1 MFLLRFFSSAA
12 DVAMR
17 ARPIGE
23 LYERDGHT
31 YLRLT
36 KLETEPKVGDLK
48 FYANGLVP
56 DPVLST

>member
-1 MFLLRFFSSAA
+1 
-12 DVAMR
+12 MR

-56 DPVLST
+56 DPVLSKCQLINHNY